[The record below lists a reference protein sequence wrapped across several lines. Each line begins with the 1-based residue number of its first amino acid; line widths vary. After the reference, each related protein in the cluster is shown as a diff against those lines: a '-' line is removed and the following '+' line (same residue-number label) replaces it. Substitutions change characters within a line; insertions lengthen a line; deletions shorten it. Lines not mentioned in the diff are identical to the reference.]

1 MESVIALTTADIIYG
16 KGGEWFRKEKKN
28 DKKFQKHFKN
38 CLSSKVIWGQKKRE
52 KSFQTVVLVE
62 FYSLLLRFLFSFFFY
77 KPNLDFISFL
87 FSEKFGLFCS
97 FLFAI
102 RFYVDSFTVCL
113 LPFHFAEHS
122 YAWFLFFFFLFR
134 RRLQPAKTN
143 NRLSLQRESG
153 GNKKEE
159 NNFSVDVLTM
169 LWNEFK
175 MRKIYILCSI
185 GSILCFFS
193 LFSTMDAVAT
203 IFFC

>member
-1 MESVIALTTADIIYG
+1 MVKVVNDS
-16 KGGEWFRKEKKN
+16 EKREKN
-28 DKKFQKHFKN
+28 EKKFQKHFKN

-122 YAWFLFFFFLFR
+122 YAWFLFFFISSSSSTSKNQQSFVV
-134 RRLQPAKTN
+134 AK
-143 NRLSLQRESG
+143 REWR
-153 GNKKEE
+153 E
-159 NNFSVDVLTM
+159 
-169 LWNEFK
+169 
-175 MRKIYILCSI
+175 
-185 GSILCFFS
+185 
-193 LFSTMDAVAT
+193 
-203 IFFC
+203 